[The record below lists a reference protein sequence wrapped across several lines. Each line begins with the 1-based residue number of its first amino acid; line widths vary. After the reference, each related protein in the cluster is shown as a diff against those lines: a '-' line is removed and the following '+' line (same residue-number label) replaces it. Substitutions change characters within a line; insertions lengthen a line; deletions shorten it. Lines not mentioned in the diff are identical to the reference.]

1 MILLK
6 DKKLG
11 SMVKFQPTIHTE
23 IDLCWNW
30 KSFGFMLF
38 CYPESPDGSKAISV
52 QFLWPHVIFIFTK
65 GSAPKLSR

>member
-1 MILLK
+1 MILLN

-11 SMVKFQPTIHTE
+11 SMVKFQPAIHTE

-38 CYPESPDGSKAISV
+38 CYPDLSDGNMAVSL
-52 QFLWPHVIFIFTK
+52 QLFWPIMIIIFTK
-65 GSAPKLSR
+65 KMRT